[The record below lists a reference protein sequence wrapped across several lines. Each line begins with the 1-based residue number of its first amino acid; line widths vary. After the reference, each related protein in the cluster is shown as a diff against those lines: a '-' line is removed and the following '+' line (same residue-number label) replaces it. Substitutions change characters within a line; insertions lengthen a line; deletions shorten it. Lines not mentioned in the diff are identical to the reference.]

1 MIKVFFIGL
10 GVMGG
15 SMASHLVKSGYDV
28 MAYNRTKSKAQAWLE
43 KNTSATLS
51 TLDDAIP
58 HADIIIS
65 CVGNDDDLHQLAF
78 DTNGIMALAKPNTI
92 WIDHTTSSSKIAQQI
107 HSKLKD
113 KQIVFYDAPVSG
125 GEIGAINGTLT
136 VMLGGDEERLD
147 EVQDILSVYALHVTH
162 IGESG
167 SGQLTKMVNQICLSG
182 ILQGLS
188 EGLSFAENNQLNVL
202 RVLEAISKG
211 AAQSWQMDNRAK
223 TMHNQKFD
231 FGFAIDLMLKDL
243 NICFEQAKA
252 SNSELPMTDFI
263 KKCYQTLQQQGYGKE
278 DTSALIRQFYD
289 AS

>member
-113 KQIVFYDAPVSG
+113 KHIVFYDAPVSG

-147 EVQDILSVYALHVTH
+147 EVQDILSAYALHVTH

-252 SNSELPMTDFI
+252 SDSELPMTEFI
-263 KKCYQTLQQQGYGKE
+263 KKCYLTLQQQGYGKE

>member
-28 MAYNRTKSKAQAWLE
+28 MVYNRTKSKAQAWLE

-65 CVGNDDDLHQLAF
+65 CVGNDDDLNQLAF

-92 WIDHTTSSSKIAQQI
+92 WIDHTTSSSKIAQNI
-107 HSKLKD
+107 HSQLKD

-147 EVQDILSVYALHVTH
+147 EVQDILSAYALHVTH

-252 SNSELPMTDFI
+252 SNSALPMTEFI

-289 AS
+289 A

>member
-1 MIKVFFIGL
+1 MMKVFFIGL